1 MTNSLR
7 LNNQNQNS
15 LRVWELLGA
24 GGGGENNNTVSVSLS
39 AKRSDGS
46 NFPTGVYEKG
56 VNYTGVTFTLKV
68 TPLKATEFPVTAV
81 ALYKDGTS
89 IQTFTPSSSAT
100 SYTHVADVNTTT
112 TFKGEAK
119 TSKQTASSQLKYTF
133 VDPMFYGMQ
142 LNIPTPEEVV
152 NMNKMIRA
160 KGKVTCPYNSGED
173 SVRAWFAYPKEYG
186 PLTSIKDDYNYE
198 YIMAFQ
204 ALEMTLSL
212 HSNNVDYLVY
222 VMLDESILDVNYT
235 YIF

>member
-133 VDPMFYGMQ
+133 VNPMFYGACSTT
-142 LNIPTPEEVV
+142 PTADQILTLQ
-152 NMNKMIRA
+152 KLIRA
-160 KGKVTCPYNSGED
+160 KGKVTCNYTTSER
-173 SVRAWFAYPKEYG
+173 VCFCYPKEYG
-186 PLTSIKDDYNYE
+186 RLTSILDDMKFE
-198 YIMAFQ
+198 YINSF
-204 ALEMTLSL
+204 EVTEVVLSL
-212 HSNNVDYLVY
+212 NGEDVTYYVY
-222 VMLDESILDVNYT
+222 TTIDEALLDNFNYT
-235 YIF
+235 FIY